1 MDKSVLEL
9 YGNRLRV
16 RVCGICIRND
26 QLLLVN
32 HRGLVEGD
40 FWSFPGGGMQFGET
54 AKECLTREF
63 LEETGL
69 TVEVGDFLFTCE
81 FISMPLHAIELF
93 FMVNEKGGNLK
104 VGTDPESG
112 RNQIIQ
118 NVAFTAEADLKKINT
133 AHLHGIFKKTDK
145 IDEIIA
151 LRGYFKL

>member
-63 LEETGL
+63 MEETGL

-81 FISMPLHAIELF
+81 FISF
-93 FMVNEKGGNLK
+93 YGK
-104 VGTDPESG
+104 
-112 RNQIIQ
+112 
-118 NVAFTAEADLKKINT
+118 
-133 AHLHGIFKKTDK
+133 
-145 IDEIIA
+145 
-151 LRGYFKL
+151 

>member
-9 YGNRLRV
+9 YGNLLRV

-81 FISMPLHAIELF
+81 FISVPLHAIELF
-93 FMVNEKGGNLK
+93 FIVNEKEGNLR

-118 NVAFTAEADLKKINT
+118 NVAFMAQADLSKINK
-133 AHLHGIFKKTDK
+133 AHLHGIFNKTEK